1 MPNLPYEEKAMN
13 NVQTDT
19 NKPRSGFAIAALVLG
34 IVAAATSFMPII
46 NNASFFIALI
56 GLILAIVAIAGIRK
70 GKNSGKGL
78 AVAGLVLSIV
88 AGLLV
93 LGTQAFYSAVLNEAV
108 DQSTQQLNKMTGDAT
123 DDILGV
129 DVEVTIGDYSI
140 SKDQYGLVKS
150 DLPVTVTNLL
160 KEPASFWINVEA
172 VDANGSRINDDTV
185 IVNDLG
191 AGQSTK
197 LDAFAFVSSDDYEA
211 MKNASFSII
220 SVSEI

>member
-1 MPNLPYEEKAMN
+1 MN
-13 NVQTDT
+13 SVQTDT

-93 LGTQAFYSAVLNEAV
+93 LGTQAFYSAVLDEAV

-140 SKDQYGLVKS
+140 NKDQYGLVKS

-160 KEPASFWINVEA
+160 KEPASFWINIEA

-197 LDAFAFVSSDDYEA
+197 LEAFAFVSSDDYEA
-211 MKNASFSII
+211 MKNASFNII
-220 SVSEI
+220 SVSEM

>member
-1 MPNLPYEEKAMN
+1 MN
-13 NVQTDT
+13 SVQTDT

-93 LGTQAFYSAVLNEAV
+93 LGTQAFYSAVLDEAV

-140 SKDQYGLVKS
+140 NKDQYGLVKS
-150 DLPVTVTNLL
+150 DLPVTVKNLL
-160 KEPASFWINVEA
+160 NEPSSFWINIEA

-185 IVNDLG
+185 IINDLG

-211 MKNASFSII
+211 MKNASFNII
-220 SVSEI
+220 SVSEM

>member
-1 MPNLPYEEKAMN
+1 MN
-13 NVQTDT
+13 SVQTDT

-46 NNASFFIALI
+46 NNASFLIALI
-56 GLILAIVAIAGIRK
+56 GFILAIVAIAGIRK
-70 GKNSGKGL
+70 GRNSGKGL

-93 LGTQAFYSAVLNEAV
+93 LGTQAFYSAVLDEAV

-140 SKDQYGLVKS
+140 NKDQYGLVKS

-160 KEPASFWINVEA
+160 KEPASFWINIEA

-185 IVNDLG
+185 IINDLG

-211 MKNASFSII
+211 MKNASFNII
-220 SVSEI
+220 SVSEM

>member
-1 MPNLPYEEKAMN
+1 MN
-13 NVQTDT
+13 SVQTDT

-56 GLILAIVAIAGIRK
+56 GFILAIVAIAGIRK
-70 GKNSGKGL
+70 GRNSGKGL

-93 LGTQAFYSAVLNEAV
+93 LGTQAFYSAVLDEAV

-140 SKDQYGLVKS
+140 NKDQYGLVKS
-150 DLPVTVTNLL
+150 DLPVTVTSLL
-160 KEPASFWINVEA
+160 KEPASFWINIEA

-185 IVNDLG
+185 IINDLG

-211 MKNASFSII
+211 MKNASFNII
-220 SVSEI
+220 SVSEM

>member
-1 MPNLPYEEKAMN
+1 MN

-93 LGTQAFYSAVLNEAV
+93 LGTQTFYSAVLNEAV

>member
-1 MPNLPYEEKAMN
+1 MN
-13 NVQTDT
+13 SVQTDT

-56 GLILAIVAIAGIRK
+56 GFVLAIVAIAGIRK
-70 GKNSGKGL
+70 GRNSGKGL

-93 LGTQAFYSAVLNEAV
+93 LGTQAFYSAVLDEAV

-150 DLPVTVTNLL
+150 DLPVTVKNLL
-160 KEPASFWINVEA
+160 NEPSSFWINIEA

-185 IVNDLG
+185 IINDLG

-211 MKNASFSII
+211 MKNASFNII
-220 SVSEI
+220 SVSEM

>member
-1 MPNLPYEEKAMN
+1 MN
-13 NVQTDT
+13 SVQTDT

-150 DLPVTVTNLL
+150 DLPVTVKNLL
-160 KEPASFWINVEA
+160 NEPSSFWINIEA

-185 IVNDLG
+185 IINDLG

-211 MKNASFSII
+211 MKNASFNII
-220 SVSEI
+220 SVSEM

>member
-1 MPNLPYEEKAMN
+1 MN

-108 DQSTQQLNKMTGDAT
+108 DQSTQQLNRMTGDAT

-197 LDAFAFVSSDDYEA
+197 LDAFVFVSSDDYEA

>member
-1 MPNLPYEEKAMN
+1 MN
-13 NVQTDT
+13 SVQTDT

-93 LGTQAFYSAVLNEAV
+93 LGTQAFYSAVLDEAV

-140 SKDQYGLVKS
+140 NKDQYGLVKS
-150 DLPVTVTNLL
+150 NLPVTVKNLL
-160 KEPASFWINVEA
+160 NEPASFWINVEA

-197 LDAFAFVSSDDYEA
+197 LEAFAFVSSDDYEA
-211 MKNASFSII
+211 MKNASFNII

>member
-1 MPNLPYEEKAMN
+1 MN
-13 NVQTDT
+13 SVQTDT

-56 GLILAIVAIAGIRK
+56 GFILAIVAIAGIRK
-70 GKNSGKGL
+70 GRNSGKGL

-93 LGTQAFYSAVLNEAV
+93 LGTQAFYSAVLDEAV

-150 DLPVTVTNLL
+150 DLPVTVKNLL
-160 KEPASFWINVEA
+160 NEPSSFWINIEA

-211 MKNASFSII
+211 MKNASFNII

>member
-1 MPNLPYEEKAMN
+1 MS

>member
-1 MPNLPYEEKAMN
+1 MN
-13 NVQTDT
+13 SVQTDT

-34 IVAAATSFMPII
+34 TVAAATSFMPII

-140 SKDQYGLVKS
+140 NKDQYGLVKS

-160 KEPASFWINVEA
+160 KEPASFWINIEA

-197 LDAFAFVSSDDYEA
+197 LEAFAFVSSDDYEA
-211 MKNASFSII
+211 MKNASFNII
-220 SVSEI
+220 SVSEM

>member
-1 MPNLPYEEKAMN
+1 MN
-13 NVQTDT
+13 SVQTDT

-56 GLILAIVAIAGIRK
+56 GFILAIVAIAGIRK
-70 GKNSGKGL
+70 GRNSGKGL

-140 SKDQYGLVKS
+140 NKDQYGLVKS

-160 KEPASFWINVEA
+160 KEPASFWINIEA

-197 LDAFAFVSSDDYEA
+197 LEAFAFVSSDDYEA
-211 MKNASFSII
+211 MKNASFNII
-220 SVSEI
+220 SVSEM

>member
-1 MPNLPYEEKAMN
+1 MN
-13 NVQTDT
+13 SVQTDT

-140 SKDQYGLVKS
+140 NKDQYGLVKS

-160 KEPASFWINVEA
+160 KEPASFWINIEA

-185 IVNDLG
+185 IVNGLG

-197 LDAFAFVSSDDYEA
+197 LEAFAFVSSDDYEA
-211 MKNASFSII
+211 MKNASFNII

>member
-1 MPNLPYEEKAMN
+1 MN
-13 NVQTDT
+13 SVQTDT

-140 SKDQYGLVKS
+140 NKDQYSLVKS

-160 KEPASFWINVEA
+160 KEPASFWINIEA

-191 AGQSTK
+191 ARQSTK
-197 LDAFAFVSSDDYEA
+197 LEAFAFVSSDDYEA
-211 MKNASFSII
+211 MKNASFNII

>member
-1 MPNLPYEEKAMN
+1 MN
-13 NVQTDT
+13 SVQTDT

-56 GLILAIVAIAGIRK
+56 GFVLAIVAIAGIRK

-93 LGTQAFYSAVLNEAV
+93 LGTQAFYSAVLDEAV

-150 DLPVTVTNLL
+150 GLPVTVKNLL
-160 KEPASFWINVEA
+160 NEPSSFWINIEA

-197 LDAFAFVSSDDYEA
+197 LEAFAFVSSDDYEA
-211 MKNASFSII
+211 MKNASFNII
-220 SVSEI
+220 SVSEM

>member
-1 MPNLPYEEKAMN
+1 MN
-13 NVQTDT
+13 SVQTDT

-93 LGTQAFYSAVLNEAV
+93 LGTQAFYSAVLDEAV

-140 SKDQYGLVKS
+140 NKDQYGLVKS
-150 DLPVTVTNLL
+150 NLPVTVRNLL
-160 KEPASFWINVEA
+160 NEPASFWINVEA

-197 LDAFAFVSSDDYEA
+197 LEAFAFVSSDDYEA
-211 MKNASFSII
+211 MKNASFNII

>member
-1 MPNLPYEEKAMN
+1 MN
-13 NVQTDT
+13 SVQTDT

-56 GLILAIVAIAGIRK
+56 GFILAIVAIAGIRK
-70 GKNSGKGL
+70 GRNSGKGL

-93 LGTQAFYSAVLNEAV
+93 LGTQAFYSAVLDEAV

-150 DLPVTVTNLL
+150 GLPVTVKNLL
-160 KEPASFWINVEA
+160 NEPSSFWINIEA

-185 IVNDLG
+185 IINDLG

-211 MKNASFSII
+211 MKNASFNII
-220 SVSEI
+220 SVSEM

>member
-1 MPNLPYEEKAMN
+1 MN
-13 NVQTDT
+13 SVQTDT

-56 GLILAIVAIAGIRK
+56 GFILAIVAIAGIRK
-70 GKNSGKGL
+70 GRNSGKGL

-93 LGTQAFYSAVLNEAV
+93 LGTQAFYSAVLDEAV

-140 SKDQYGLVKS
+140 NKDQYGLVKS

-160 KEPASFWINVEA
+160 KEPASFWINIEA

-185 IVNDLG
+185 IINDLG

-197 LDAFAFVSSDDYEA
+197 LEAFAFVSSDDYEA
-211 MKNASFSII
+211 MKNASFNII

>member
-1 MPNLPYEEKAMN
+1 MN
-13 NVQTDT
+13 SLQTDT
-19 NKPRSGFAIAALVLG
+19 NKPRSGLAIAALVLG

-46 NNASFFIALI
+46 NNASFFIALV

-93 LGTQAFYSAVLNEAV
+93 LGTQAFYSAVLDEAV

-150 DLPVTVTNLL
+150 DLPVTVKNLL
-160 KEPASFWINVEA
+160 NESASFWINLEA

-185 IVNDLG
+185 IINDLG

-211 MKNASFSII
+211 MKNASFNII
-220 SVSEI
+220 SISEI

>member
-1 MPNLPYEEKAMN
+1 MN
-13 NVQTDT
+13 SVQTDT

-56 GLILAIVAIAGIRK
+56 GFVLAIVAIAGIRK
-70 GKNSGKGL
+70 GRNSGRGL

-93 LGTQAFYSAVLNEAV
+93 LGTQAFYSAVLDEAV

-150 DLPVTVTNLL
+150 GLPVTVKNLL
-160 KEPASFWINVEA
+160 NEPSSFWINIEA

-185 IVNDLG
+185 IINDLG

-197 LDAFAFVSSDDYEA
+197 LEAFAFVSSDDYEA
-211 MKNASFSII
+211 MKNASFNII

>member
-1 MPNLPYEEKAMN
+1 
-13 NVQTDT
+13 
-19 NKPRSGFAIAALVLG
+19 
-34 IVAAATSFMPII
+34 MPII

-56 GLILAIVAIAGIRK
+56 GFILAIVAIAGIRK
-70 GKNSGKGL
+70 GRNSGKGL

-93 LGTQAFYSAVLNEAV
+93 LGTQAFYSAVLDEAV

-150 DLPVTVTNLL
+150 DLPVTVKNLL
-160 KEPASFWINVEA
+160 NEPSSFWINIEA

-191 AGQSTK
+191 AGTEHETRR
-197 LDAFAFVSSDDYEA
+197 LCLRELR
-211 MKNASFSII
+211 
-220 SVSEI
+220 

>member
-1 MPNLPYEEKAMN
+1 MN

-150 DLPVTVTNLL
+150 NLPVTVTNLL
-160 KEPASFWINVEA
+160 NEPASFWINVEA

-197 LDAFAFVSSDDYEA
+197 LEAFAFVSSDDYEA
-211 MKNASFSII
+211 MKNASFNII

>member
-1 MPNLPYEEKAMN
+1 MN
-13 NVQTDT
+13 SVQTDT

-70 GKNSGKGL
+70 GRNSGKGL

-93 LGTQAFYSAVLNEAV
+93 LGTQAFYSAVLDEAV

-150 DLPVTVTNLL
+150 GLPVTVKNLL
-160 KEPASFWINVEA
+160 NEPSSFWINIEA

-185 IVNDLG
+185 IINDLG

-211 MKNASFSII
+211 MKNASFNII
-220 SVSEI
+220 SVSEL

>member
-1 MPNLPYEEKAMN
+1 MN
-13 NVQTDT
+13 SVQTDT

-56 GLILAIVAIAGIRK
+56 GFILAIVAIAGIRK
-70 GKNSGKGL
+70 GRNSGKGL

-93 LGTQAFYSAVLNEAV
+93 LGTQAFYSAVLDEAV

-150 DLPVTVTNLL
+150 GLPVTVKNLL
-160 KEPASFWINVEA
+160 NEPSSFWINIEA

-185 IVNDLG
+185 IINDLG

-197 LDAFAFVSSDDYEA
+197 LDAFAFVSFDDYEA
-211 MKNASFSII
+211 MKNASFNII
-220 SVSEI
+220 SVSEM

>member
-1 MPNLPYEEKAMN
+1 MN
-13 NVQTDT
+13 SVQTDT

-56 GLILAIVAIAGIRK
+56 GFILAIVAIAGIRK
-70 GKNSGKGL
+70 GRNSGKGL

-93 LGTQAFYSAVLNEAV
+93 LGTQAFYSAVLDEAV

-150 DLPVTVTNLL
+150 DLPVTVKNLL
-160 KEPASFWINVEA
+160 NEPSSFWINIEA

-185 IVNDLG
+185 IINDLG
-191 AGQSTK
+191 ARQSTK

-211 MKNASFSII
+211 MKNASFNII
-220 SVSEI
+220 SVSEM

>member
-1 MPNLPYEEKAMN
+1 MN

-197 LDAFAFVSSDDYEA
+197 LEAFAFVSSDDYEA
-211 MKNASFSII
+211 MKNASFNII

>member
-1 MPNLPYEEKAMN
+1 MN

-93 LGTQAFYSAVLNEAV
+93 LGTQAFYPAVLNEAV

>member
-1 MPNLPYEEKAMN
+1 MN
-13 NVQTDT
+13 SVQTDT

-56 GLILAIVAIAGIRK
+56 GFILAIVAIAGIRK
-70 GKNSGKGL
+70 GRNSGKGL

-93 LGTQAFYSAVLNEAV
+93 LGTQAFYSAVLDEAV

-160 KEPASFWINVEA
+160 KEPASFWINIEA

-197 LDAFAFVSSDDYEA
+197 LEAFAFVSSDDYEA
-211 MKNASFSII
+211 MKNASFNII

>member
-1 MPNLPYEEKAMN
+1 MN
-13 NVQTDT
+13 SVQTDT

-56 GLILAIVAIAGIRK
+56 GFVLAIVAIAGIRK
-70 GKNSGKGL
+70 GRNSGKGL

-93 LGTQAFYSAVLNEAV
+93 LGTQAFYSAVLDEAV

-150 DLPVTVTNLL
+150 DLPVTVKNLL
-160 KEPASFWINVEA
+160 NEPSSFWINIEA
-172 VDANGSRINDDTV
+172 VGANGSRINDDTV
-185 IVNDLG
+185 IINDLG

-211 MKNASFSII
+211 MKNASFNII
-220 SVSEI
+220 SVSEM

>member
-1 MPNLPYEEKAMN
+1 MN
-13 NVQTDT
+13 SVQTDT

-93 LGTQAFYSAVLNEAV
+93 LGTQAFYSAVLDEAV

-140 SKDQYGLVKS
+140 NKDQYGLVKS
-150 DLPVTVTNLL
+150 GLPVTVKNLL
-160 KEPASFWINVEA
+160 KEPASFWINIEA

-211 MKNASFSII
+211 MKNASFNII
-220 SVSEI
+220 SVSEM

>member
-1 MPNLPYEEKAMN
+1 
-13 NVQTDT
+13 
-19 NKPRSGFAIAALVLG
+19 
-34 IVAAATSFMPII
+34 MPII

>member
-56 GLILAIVAIAGIRK
+56 GLILAIVAIARIRK

>member
-1 MPNLPYEEKAMN
+1 MN
-13 NVQTDT
+13 SVQTDT

-78 AVAGLVLSIV
+78 AVAGLVLSIA

-129 DVEVTIGDYSI
+129 ERSSGHGE
-140 SKDQYGLVKS
+140 K
-150 DLPVTVTNLL
+150 
-160 KEPASFWINVEA
+160 PAQRALFV
-172 VDANGSRINDDTV
+172 
-185 IVNDLG
+185 
-191 AGQSTK
+191 
-197 LDAFAFVSSDDYEA
+197 LD
-211 MKNASFSII
+211 
-220 SVSEI
+220 

>member
-1 MPNLPYEEKAMN
+1 MN

-88 AGLLV
+88 AVLLV

-129 DVEVTIGDYSI
+129 DVEGTIGDYSI
-140 SKDQYGLVKS
+140 NKDQYGLVKS
-150 DLPVTVTNLL
+150 NLPVTVTNLL

-211 MKNASFSII
+211 MKNASFNII

>member
-1 MPNLPYEEKAMN
+1 MN
-13 NVQTDT
+13 SVQTDT

-70 GKNSGKGL
+70 GRNSGKGL

-93 LGTQAFYSAVLNEAV
+93 LGTQAFYSAVLDEAV

-140 SKDQYGLVKS
+140 NKDQYGLVKS

-160 KEPASFWINVEA
+160 KEPASFWINIEA

-197 LDAFAFVSSDDYEA
+197 LEAFAFVSSDDYEA
-211 MKNASFSII
+211 MKNASFNII
-220 SVSEI
+220 SVSEM

>member
-1 MPNLPYEEKAMN
+1 MN
-13 NVQTDT
+13 SVQTDT

-56 GLILAIVAIAGIRK
+56 GFILAIVAIAGIRK
-70 GKNSGKGL
+70 GRNSGKGL

-150 DLPVTVTNLL
+150 DLPVTVKNLL
-160 KEPASFWINVEA
+160 NEPSSFWINIEA

-211 MKNASFSII
+211 MKNASFNII
-220 SVSEI
+220 SVSEM